1 VNQWDGG
8 GKIKGDRHNMRK
20 VSYMYYEST
29 IMKPIKAVKMGEEEG
44 KLRKSKSGSIG
55 SKY

>member
-1 VNQWDGG
+1 
-8 GKIKGDRHNMRK
+8 
-20 VSYMYYEST
+20 MYYEST